1 MSTCLLVKKYSL
13 YCIKN
18 LIKFGD
24 LTKNN
29 NKSWSQ
35 GNPGAVLLMCK
46 GVEYYQ
52 RLERV
57 HEKKKVDVGVEYLQ
71 FLDGTLPAE
80 SQLVVNFKILSC
92 RAMTKRCLRTEN
104 LYICILFIQ
113 C

>member
-13 YCIKN
+13 KRIEY

-52 RLERV
+52 
-57 HEKKKVDVGVEYLQ
+57 
-71 FLDGTLPAE
+71 
-80 SQLVVNFKILSC
+80 
-92 RAMTKRCLRTEN
+92 
-104 LYICILFIQ
+104 
-113 C
+113 